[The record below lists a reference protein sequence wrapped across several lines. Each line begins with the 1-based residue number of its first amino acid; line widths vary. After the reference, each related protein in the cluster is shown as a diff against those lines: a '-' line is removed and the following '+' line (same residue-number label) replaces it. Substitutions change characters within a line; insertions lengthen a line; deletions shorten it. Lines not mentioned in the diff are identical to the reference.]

1 MLDMEVESCIMVSKV
16 GDCLLPQKRI
26 YTMTTATLTRKQ
38 IPYYTMANRYKERNG
53 WALITED
60 GEFAEYW
67 TKAEALKDAKKYGIK
82 IK

>member
-1 MLDMEVESCIMVSKV
+1 MII
-16 GDCLLPQKRI
+16 GLLI
-26 YTMTTATLTRKQ
+26 RKN
-38 IPYYTMANRYKERNG
+38 IHYYTMSMEHKIRRG